1 MRVSGIIHQHICQL
15 KWHLLA
21 CLGLIMVLPI
31 EESIVNLKVGD
42 GFFTTAMTFPAVFF
56 GPLLTGLIACA
67 NVQADLNDKR
77 YIFWRSKPA
86 NVNLLITLKFFI
98 GLVASLLIIACPVL
112 FSLIT
117 NIIWNEKGIEK
128 VLFAFYGSLPILIS
142 VMSYSLCF
150 ASNVLVRKTARAW
163 LIGMLMVGFLLVLPF
178 MLPLDLKDFMDD
190 ALLLTFRLYLLII
203 LVASAGAFVFALFAA
218 KYDWHLRT
226 NLKSLLWVGAGLVF
240 ILLMLVSSQVAN
252 IKILQEKE
260 IKESHWRRTM
270 DYAGSKIVFLGH
282 SYVDTDKNSISLNSI
297 SRSPYFGTGNLRPW
311 IEGYRVMSYPRD
323 GRLYKNVGDDIYSFV
338 ILAYYHTEGRG
349 STLKRF
355 YEKIYLRSYKHTG
368 ESWMPV
374 CDLDISDCLTRRI
387 DIIRI
392 AMRLIDN
399 SLIACVND
407 SCVVVDTTDP
417 GELKLIEKK
426 LDVLRKYIPS
436 HFINSEEEFTIP
448 LIPIEKIGLQERIKL
463 SIDLNYMFEWGY
475 YGINDIFES
484 SIVDVLDG
492 KFTFCFIRHEE
503 VARYDVTR
511 WDDEKIY
518 CKFSALRPFTILEV
532 VTDPPGHRSPNFV
545 KNGKFYCYDYHNL
558 MVFDIRSNRR
568 IRKLG
573 HFVRMDYQ
581 IDDMVVLE
589 NGNMLISVQWNPENF
604 GINRLK
610 KEDRYYLYL
619 LKNPE

>member
-1 MRVSGIIHQHICQL
+1 MRVSGIIHQQICQL

-21 CLGLIMVLPI
+21 CLGLIMVLPV
-31 EESIVNLKVGD
+31 EEAIVHLKAGE
-42 GFFTTAMTFPAVFF
+42 GFFTTAMAFSAILFT
-56 GPLLTGLIACA
+56 PLLTGLIACA
-67 NVQADLNDKR
+67 NVQADLNEQR

-86 NVNLLITLKFFI
+86 NVILLITLKFFI
-98 GLVASLLIIACPVL
+98 GLAVSLLIIACPVL

-117 NIIWNEKGIEK
+117 NIIWNKDGIER
-128 VLFAFYGSLPILIS
+128 VFFEFFVPLSILIS
-142 VMSYSLCF
+142 IMSYSLCF

-178 MLPLDLKDFMDD
+178 MLPLDLKDFVDD
-190 ALLLTFRLYLLII
+190 VLLLTFRLYLAIVLA
-203 LVASAGAFVFALFAA
+203 ASAGAFVFSLYAA

-252 IKILQEKE
+252 IKVLHEKE
-260 IKESHWRRTM
+260 IEDSRWRRTM
-270 DYAGSKIVFLGH
+270 DYVGSRIVFQGH

-297 SRSPYFGTGNLRPW
+297 SGSPYFGTGNLRPW

-323 GRLYKNVGDDIYSFV
+323 GRLYKNVGADLYSFV
-338 ILAYYHTEGRG
+338 IYVYYRTEGRG
-349 STLKRF
+349 STQKRF
-355 YEKIYLRSYKHTG
+355 YEKIYLKSYKHTG
-368 ESWMPV
+368 ESWTPV
-374 CDLDISDCLTRRI
+374 CELDISDCITDRI
-387 DIIRI
+387 NAIRV

-417 GELKLIEKK
+417 AELKIIEKK
-426 LDVLRKYIPS
+426 LDVLRKYLQRNFFS
-436 HFINSEEEFTIP
+436 SEEEFTIP

-463 SIDLNYMFEWGY
+463 SIDLNYMFEYGY
-475 YGINDIFES
+475 YGSNDIFES

-492 KFTFCFIRHEE
+492 KFTFCFLRHEE

-532 VTDPPGHRSPNFV
+532 VTDPPIHRSPNFV
-545 KNGKFYCYDYHNL
+545 KNGKFYCYNYHNL

-589 NGNMLISVQWNPENF
+589 NGNMLLCVQWNPQFTKDRSKEE
-604 GINRLK
+604 K
-610 KEDRYYLYL
+610 KYLYL